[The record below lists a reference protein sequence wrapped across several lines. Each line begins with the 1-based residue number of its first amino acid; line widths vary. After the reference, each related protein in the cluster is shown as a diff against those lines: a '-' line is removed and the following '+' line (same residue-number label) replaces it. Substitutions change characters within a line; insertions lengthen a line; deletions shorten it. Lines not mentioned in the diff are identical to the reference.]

1 MYIAQL
7 LYVLSSQ
14 NGCKTLNELSVK
26 FTVTRL
32 EAERGILVSQT
43 QCRWLEELV
52 RKPVESCRAAG
63 LHQASELR
71 ELQR

>member
-1 MYIAQL
+1 M
-7 LYVLSSQ
+7 
-14 NGCKTLNELSVK
+14 SVK

-52 RKPVESCRAAG
+52 RKPVESCRAAPG
-63 LHQASELR
+63 VRTEGTAEVRYKTPGSSR
-71 ELQR
+71 